1 MGFAY
6 TIVEKELKIGDKDMN
21 IFDYYFPGFKNEA
34 MLNVRENDK
43 SYLLELR
50 AVGLTKDDIK
60 ITFEDNVLVIKSI
73 KPKVETTY
81 IRHEFWDD
89 MIDKRIQFPA
99 DADIDSTT
107 AKVENGILYIE
118 IQKAAGSKKEIQ
130 VQ

>member
-1 MGFAY
+1 
-6 TIVEKELKIGDKDMN
+6 MN

-73 KPKVETTY
+73 KPKVEITY

-89 MIDKRIQFPA
+89 AIDKRIQFPA

>member
-1 MGFAY
+1 
-6 TIVEKELKIGDKDMN
+6 MN
-21 IFDYYFPGFKNEA
+21 IFDYYFPGFKNKA
-34 MLNVRENDK
+34 MLNVRENNK

-89 MIDKRIQFPA
+89 TIDKRIQFPA

-107 AKVENGILYIE
+107 AKVENGVLYIE

>member
-1 MGFAY
+1 
-6 TIVEKELKIGDKDMN
+6 MN

>member
-1 MGFAY
+1 
-6 TIVEKELKIGDKDMN
+6 MN

-89 MIDKRIQFPA
+89 TIDKRIQFPA

-118 IQKAAGSKKEIQ
+118 IQKVAGSKKEIQ